1 MAYKLVGAGIMDQH
15 SDAKAPR
22 IFIDG
27 DACPV
32 KEETLKVAAR
42 HHLHVVIVSNGG
54 LRPSRDPMVSHI
66 VVPKDADAADDR
78 VVAES
83 APGDIA
89 ITADIR
95 LAARLIEKKIHVL
108 GPDGRAFTTDSIGMA
123 LAMRDLSQHL
133 RETGEIRGLNPG
145 FTRRDR
151 SRFLEE
157 LDKMTHRAKANSAPA

>member
-1 MAYKLVGAGIMDQH
+1 MESMAQN
-15 SDAKAPR
+15 SEAKAPR

-32 KEETLKVAAR
+32 KQEALKVAAR
-42 HHLHVVIVSNGG
+42 HHLQVVIVSNGG

-66 VVPKDADAADDR
+66 VVPKSADAADDR
-78 VVAES
+78 IVDEVS
-83 APGDIA
+83 PGDIA

-95 LAARLIEKKIHVL
+95 LAARLLDKEINVV
-108 GPDGRAFTTDSIGMA
+108 GPDGRAFTADSIGMA

-157 LDKMTHRAKANSAPA
+157 LDKMVRRAKAESRSN

>member
-1 MAYKLVGAGIMDQH
+1 MAQQGAADG
-15 SDAKAPR
+15 PR

-32 KEETLKVAAR
+32 KQETLKVAAR

-78 VVAES
+78 IVAE
-83 APGDIA
+83 AATGDIA
-89 ITADIR
+89 VTADIR
-95 LAARLIEKKIHVL
+95 LAARLIEKATHVL
-108 GPDGRAFTTDSIGMA
+108 GPDGRPFTTDSIGMA

-145 FTRRDR
+145 FTRRD
-151 SRFLEE
+151 
-157 LDKMTHRAKANSAPA
+157 

>member
-1 MAYKLVGAGIMDQH
+1 MVQQ

-42 HHLHVVIVSNGG
+42 HHLQVVIVSNGG

-78 VVAES
+78 IVVEA

-89 ITADIR
+89 VTADIR
-95 LAARLIEKKIHVL
+95 LAARLLEKETNVL
-108 GPDGRAFTTDSIGMA
+108 GPDGRAFTTDSIGVA

-133 RETGEIRGLNPG
+133 RETGESRGLNAS

-157 LDKMTHRAKANSAPA
+157 LDRMARRAKANSTKN